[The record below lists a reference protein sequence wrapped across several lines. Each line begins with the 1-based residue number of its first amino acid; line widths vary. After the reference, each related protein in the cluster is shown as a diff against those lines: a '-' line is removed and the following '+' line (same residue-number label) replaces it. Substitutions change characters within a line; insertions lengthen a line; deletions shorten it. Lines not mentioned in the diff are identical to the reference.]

1 MPLGRWTPRA
11 ISVLAFAAVTVS
23 AAAHASN
30 LRVTYNVRDKPLK
43 TSAIAG
49 TPLRWQG
56 LPSLH
61 LGSVG

>member
-1 MPLGRWTPRA
+1 MPPGRWTARA

-30 LRVTYNVRDKPLK
+30 LPVTYNVQDKPLK

-49 TPLRWQG
+49 TPLRRQG
-56 LPSLH
+56 LRRLH
-61 LGSVG
+61 MGNVG